1 MVLILYIVKKN
12 NMEVKVIPFVAN
24 VTDVNP
30 SATAATQLEALINST
45 TQDGW
50 EFINISSMQTS
61 VKATGCGTG
70 NKPPVT
76 TSIQLLI
83 FRK

>member
-1 MVLILYIVKKN
+1 
-12 NMEVKVIPFVAN
+12 MEAKVIPFIAN

-30 SATAATQLEALINST
+30 AATAATQLQDLINST
-45 TQDGW
+45 TQEGW
-50 EFINISSMQTS
+50 EFINISSMETS
-61 VKATGCGTG
+61 VKATGCGAG

>member
-1 MVLILYIVKKN
+1 
-12 NMEVKVIPFVAN
+12 MEVKVIPFVAN

-30 SATAATQLEALINST
+30 ADTAASQLQDLINST
-45 TQDGW
+45 TKDGW
-50 EFINISSMQTS
+50 QFINISSMQTS
-61 VKATGCGTG
+61 VKPTGCFAA

-83 FRK
+83 FKK